1 MKWKLSGILAIASFL
16 VVSCAT
22 APSTSVVSASPSDEG
37 VSQATPAVSTPPS
50 SEVVS
55 QETPAVLVLSQS
67 VVKSGMFVAG
77 EHPTTGTV
85 QIVTE
90 NNQQFVQLGADF
102 KTSEMGPDLVVI
114 LHRAANVLGTT
125 RPPAYP
131 LAEGTYVVLAPLQ
144 QFQGAQRYPIPAN
157 VNPADYASAAIWCR
171 KFNATFGAATLQ

>member
-22 APSTSVVSASPSDEG
+22 TPSNSVVSNSPTGEV
-37 VSQATPAVSTPPS
+37 VSQATPAVSTSPAG
-50 SEVVS
+50 EVVS
-55 QETPAVLVLSQS
+55 QATPQALAQS

-114 LHRAANVLGTT
+114 LHRAADVLGST

-131 LAEGTYVVLAPLQ
+131 LEEGTYLVLAPLQ
-144 QFQGAQRYPIPAN
+144 QFQGAQRYAIPAN
-157 VNPADYASAAIWCR
+157 VNLADYASAAIWCR